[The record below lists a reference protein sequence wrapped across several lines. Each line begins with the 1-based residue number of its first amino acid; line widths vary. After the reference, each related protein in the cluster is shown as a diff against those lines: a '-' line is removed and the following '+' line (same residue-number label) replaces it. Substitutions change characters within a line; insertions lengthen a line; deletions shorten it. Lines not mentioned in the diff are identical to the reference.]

1 VIVLPGTANPF
12 RVTAGTGHRELL
24 TGDPSWVTQQLPLAC
39 TWLRDEAGTRFGISG
54 MALGFDMD
62 WAEALLDAKMRLCVV
77 IPFEEQP
84 ARWPRAQKARWWAIR
99 RAATSEHTVG
109 GIPADLP
116 AKRRSGVVNRLL
128 FDRNTFMFDHA
139 GAGLTVWEPGR
150 ITGGTAA
157 ALFYA
162 SCMRQLPGVWLDP
175 VNRKVNFH
183 LPVAADLEPFTLV
196 NSRCKHVALVATRT
210 LVDQRLT
217 ALHAAGFTDWHGRR
231 SLKHERHD
239 DGCGDCLEQLAH
251 TAQTTAV
258 PA

>member
-1 VIVLPGTANPF
+1 
-12 RVTAGTGHRELL
+12 
-24 TGDPSWVTQQLPLAC
+24 
-39 TWLRDEAGTRFGISG
+39 
-54 MALGFDMD
+54 
-62 WAEALLDAKMRLCVV
+62 
-77 IPFEEQP
+77 
-84 ARWPRAQKARWWAIR
+84 
-99 RAATSEHTVG
+99 
-109 GIPADLP
+109 
-116 AKRRSGVVNRLL
+116 
-128 FDRNTFMFDHA
+128 MFDHA

-150 ITGGTAA
+150 ITGGAAA

-251 TAQTTAV
+251 AAPDHGRTRLNGDHPRHDRRCRHDHAERV
-258 PA
+258 PADPDPPP